1 MSFVSIPT
9 HPPLMKGSKHRGS
22 AWTETML
29 SSKWHRSFVN
39 NGAHLCCFD
48 VCKDIKFN
56 NKKKDMVK
64 KCFIWSEISAATSSQ
79 CELKVGYNG
88 FPQK

>member
-22 AWTETML
+22 AWTETKL

-48 VCKDIKFN
+48 VCKVIKN
-56 NKKKDMVK
+56 NKK
-64 KCFIWSEISAATSSQ
+64 E
-79 CELKVGYNG
+79 ERYGLKM
-88 FPQK
+88 FLSF